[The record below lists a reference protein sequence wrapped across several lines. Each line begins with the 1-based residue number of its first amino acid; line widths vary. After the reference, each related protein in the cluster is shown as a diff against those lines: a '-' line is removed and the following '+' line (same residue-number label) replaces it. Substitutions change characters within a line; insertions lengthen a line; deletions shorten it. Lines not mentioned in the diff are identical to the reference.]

1 MTLCLMFVRPSIHV
15 FIYSLHQGNI
25 VDKRSRQRVI
35 YRHMLIRKIEHTY
48 CTGELKSL
56 SNFTKKLNSFYE
68 LKRWFIVI

>member
-35 YRHMLIRKIEHTY
+35 YRHMLIRKIKHTY

-56 SNFTKKLNSFYE
+56 SNFTKKFNSFYE